1 MTQEASADRLEAVV
15 ELIIIIMY
23 PLLDDTGSIGRS
35 IRAEV
40 GGAEVGGQCCGTL
53 AILLGCQ
60 IKMSWCEW
68 SRFTFT

>member
-15 ELIIIIMY
+15 EVIIIMY
-23 PLLDDTGSIGRS
+23 PLQDDTGNIGRS

-40 GGAEVGGQCCGTL
+40 GGAEVRDQCCGTL

-60 IKMSWCEW
+60 IKISWCAW
-68 SRFTFT
+68 RRFTFT

>member
-15 ELIIIIMY
+15 EVIIVMY

-40 GGAEVGGQCCGTL
+40 GGVEVGDQCCGTL
-53 AILLGCQ
+53 AILLGGQQ
-60 IKMSWCEW
+60 IKISWCALR
-68 SRFTFT
+68 RFTFT

>member
-15 ELIIIIMY
+15 EVIIIMY
-23 PLLDDTGSIGRS
+23 PLQDDTGNIGRW

-40 GGAEVGGQCCGTL
+40 GGAEVGDQCCGTL

-60 IKMSWCEW
+60 IKMSWCAW
-68 SRFTFT
+68 RRFTLT

>member
-35 IRAEV
+35 FRAEV
-40 GGAEVGGQCCGTL
+40 GGAEVGDQWCGTL

-60 IKMSWCEW
+60 IKMSWCAW
-68 SRFTFT
+68 RRFTLT